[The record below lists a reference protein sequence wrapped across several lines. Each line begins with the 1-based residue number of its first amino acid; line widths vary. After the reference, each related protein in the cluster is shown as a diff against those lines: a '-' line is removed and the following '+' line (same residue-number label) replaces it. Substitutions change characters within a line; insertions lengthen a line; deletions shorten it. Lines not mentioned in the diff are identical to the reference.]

1 MVEAGSQRV
10 EGPTMTVTAVA
21 PVMLARWASLTA
33 VAFAL
38 ATVSAHAQPTGGEQ
52 SPPAQP
58 GSRTTAYDAA
68 FFAQFAPAT
77 ALDIVRRVPGFNL
90 EQTNADVR
98 GFGAAAGNVVFN
110 GARPSSK
117 SDALETILA
126 RIPARRVLRVEVG
139 PGDFYGSDYAGKS
152 QVLNVILTS
161 EGGVD
166 GNVTAKAAHQYTG
179 KVVPNLEA
187 SALIRRGD
195 SSINLA
201 AATGRGDYTEE
212 GTDDVFALPA
222 RTLIEHR
229 RKVNRIHPHD
239 PYVSASRG
247 VEHAP
252 DRAFHL
258 NGRFAP
264 STFKLFQTNR
274 VTPLAGPARDDTLE
288 QNYKPTAYELGGDV
302 TRPLAGG
309 ALKLVALANRRD
321 RDDYDNT
328 INIVAGATVGG
339 FEQFAK
345 SRYDEAVGRLS
356 WTRANLLGFSFESG
370 GEVAYNRLDNQTS
383 LFLLGPGGGRTQIDL
398 PIDQAVVDEF
408 RTETYVNAGRA
419 LGKAL
424 RLDAGLAYETSHLTV
439 TGDAEAARSLRFLKP
454 SLTLDWKPAGGWH
467 AQLIARR
474 TVAQLNFFDFISNAE
489 LSVGR
494 VNGGNADLQPQRSW
508 ETRLTVEHPL
518 LGKGLAKVELGH
530 DQVSKLQD
538 RILTPDGFDA
548 PGNLGTG
555 TRNFVR
561 ITLDAPLDSLGLK
574 GFHFRTD
581 NTFQKTRVRD
591 PLTGEKRGWSG
602 FWPEYDLYAELR
614 RDRGPFSL
622 GASIQQ
628 RDSITFF
635 RTDETDSNYGD
646 PFANVFAEYRP
657 DARTTVRLDL
667 DNALDG
673 SGNRRRFFFDPNRST
688 PDPFREEV
696 RERNSH
702 LALTLS
708 VRRGFG
714 SGAKK

>member
-1 MVEAGSQRV
+1 
-10 EGPTMTVTAVA
+10 MTLSSPPPLA
-21 PVMLARWASLTA
+21 ARWASLAA

-38 ATVSAHAQPTGGEQ
+38 ATVSAHAQTAVAEQ
-52 SPPAQP
+52 SAPAQP
-58 GSRTTAYDAA
+58 GSRTTVYDAA
-68 FFAQFAPAT
+68 FFASFAPAS

-90 EQTNADVR
+90 DQGNGDVR
-98 GFGAAAGNVVFN
+98 GFGGAAGNVVFN

-117 SDALETILA
+117 SDSLETILA

-139 PGDFYGSDYAGKS
+139 PGDLYGSDYAGKA
-152 QVLNVILTS
+152 QVLNVILTA
-161 EGGVD
+161 EGGID

-187 SALIRRGD
+187 SALIRRGA
-195 SSINLA
+195 STINLA
-201 AATGRGDYTEE
+201 ASTGRSDYTEE
-212 GTDDVFALPA
+212 GTDDVYALPGRA
-222 RTLIEHR
+222 LIEHR
-229 RKVNRIHPHD
+229 RKINRIHPHD
-239 PYVSASRG
+239 PYVSASWG
-247 VEHAP
+247 VEQAA

-274 VTPLAGPARDDTLE
+274 VTPVNGPARDDTLE
-288 QNYKPTAYELGGDV
+288 QNFKPTAYELGGDI

-321 RDDYDNT
+321 RDDFDNT
-328 INIVAGATVGG
+328 FNIIAGTTVGG

-356 WTRANLLGFSFESG
+356 WSRADVLGFSFEAG
-370 GEVAYNRLDNQTS
+370 GEVAYNRLDNETS
-383 LFLLGPGGGRTQIDL
+383 LFLIGNGGTRTQIDL

-408 RTETYVNAGRA
+408 RTEAYLNAGRS
-419 LGKAL
+419 LSPAL
-424 RLDAGLAYETSHLTV
+424 RLDAGLAYESSHLTV
-439 TGDAEAARSLRFLKP
+439 SGDAEAERSLRFLKP
-454 SLTLDWKPAGGWH
+454 SLTLDWKPGGGWH

-474 TVAQLNFFDFISNAE
+474 SVAQLNFFDFISNAE

-508 ETRLTVEHPL
+508 ETRLTIEHPL
-518 LGKGLAKVELGH
+518 LGKGLAKIELGH

-561 ITLDAPLDSLGLK
+561 VTLDAPLDSLGLK

-581 NTFQKTRVRD
+581 NTFQQTRVRD

-602 FWPEYDLYAELR
+602 FWPKYDVYAELR

-622 GASIQQ
+622 GASFQK

-635 RTDETDSNYGD
+635 RTDETDSNFGD

-657 DARTTVRLDL
+657 DGRTTVRLDA
-667 DNALDG
+667 DNVLDG
-673 SGNRRRFFFDPNRST
+673 SGRRRRFFYDPNRSN

-696 RERNSH
+696 RERNNH
-702 LALTLS
+702 VTFTLS
-708 VRRGFG
+708 IRRGFG

>member
-1 MVEAGSQRV
+1 MTASP
-10 EGPTMTVTAVA
+10 PTPFAVA
-21 PVMLARWASLTA
+21 RLTSLAA

-38 ATVSAHAQPTGGEQ
+38 ATISAHAQAPGGEQ
-52 SPPAQP
+52 PAPAQP

-90 EQTNADVR
+90 DQGNGDVR
-98 GFGAAAGNVVFN
+98 GFAGAAGNVVFN

-117 SDALETILA
+117 SDSLETILA

-139 PGDFYGSDYAGKS
+139 PGDLYGSDYAGKA
-152 QVLNVILTS
+152 QVLNVILTA

-166 GNVTAKAAHQYTG
+166 GNVTVKAAHQYTG
-179 KVVPNLEA
+179 KIVPNVEA
-187 SALIRRGD
+187 SALIRRGA
-195 SSINLA
+195 SSFNLA
-201 AATGRGDYTEE
+201 AASGRGDYTEE
-212 GTDDVFALPA
+212 GTDDVYALPA

-229 RKVNRIHPHD
+229 RKINRIEPHD
-239 PYVSASRG
+239 PYVSASWGMER
-247 VEHAP
+247 AP

-258 NGRFAP
+258 NGRYAP
-264 STFKLFQTNR
+264 STFRLFQTNR
-274 VTPLAGPARDDTLE
+274 VTPVNGPARDDTLE
-288 QNYKPTAYELGGDV
+288 QNFKPTAYELGGDV

-309 ALKLVALANRRD
+309 ALKFVALANRRD

-328 INIVAGATVGG
+328 FNIIAGTTVGG

-356 WTRANLLGFSFESG
+356 WSRGDVLGFSFETG
-370 GEVAYNRLDNQTS
+370 GEVAYNRLDNETS
-383 LFLLGPGGGRTQIDL
+383 LFLIGNGGARTQIDL

-408 RTETYVNAGRA
+408 RTEAYANAGRS
-419 LGKAL
+419 LSKAL

-439 TGDAEAARSLRFLKP
+439 SGDAQAERSLRFLKP
-454 SLTLDWKPAGGWH
+454 SLTLDWKPGGGWH

-474 TVAQLNFFDFISNAE
+474 TIAQLNFFDFISNAE

-494 VNGGNADLQPQRSW
+494 VNGGNAELQPQRSW
-508 ETRLTVEHPL
+508 ESRLTIEHPL
-518 LGKGLAKVELGH
+518 LGRGLAKIELGH

-538 RILTPDGFDA
+538 RILTADGFDA

-561 ITLDAPLDSLGLK
+561 VTLDAPLDSLGLN

-581 NTFQKTRVRD
+581 NTFQHTSVRD
-591 PLTGEKRGWSG
+591 PLTGDKRGWSG

-614 RDRGPFSL
+614 RDRGPLSL
-622 GASIQQ
+622 GVSIQK
-628 RDSITFF
+628 RGPITFF

-646 PFANVFAEYRP
+646 PFSNVFAEYRP
-657 DARTTVRLDL
+657 DSRTTVRLDL

-673 SGNRRRFFFDPNRST
+673 SGSRRRFFFDPNRSN
-688 PDPFREEV
+688 PEPFAEEF
-696 RERNSH
+696 RERNNH
-702 LALTLS
+702 LTFTLS

-714 SGAKK
+714 SGARK